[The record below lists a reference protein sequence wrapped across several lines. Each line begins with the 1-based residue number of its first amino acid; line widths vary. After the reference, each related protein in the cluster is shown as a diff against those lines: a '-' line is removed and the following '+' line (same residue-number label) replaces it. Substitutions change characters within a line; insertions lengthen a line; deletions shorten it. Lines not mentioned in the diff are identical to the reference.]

1 MSDVNFALNLPPE
14 KAIAFLQE
22 KGAIV
27 KHINAKAL
35 KDSARAKATRI
46 ANLSSLEMTKDIY
59 QSLAAAQEKGLSF
72 GQWKKEIFEHF
83 KRKGW
88 IAGYDKEYL
97 LADPNTGEFF
107 GTPRRLEN
115 IFRTNMQSAYSAQRY
130 QQMRDNVDNRPYW
143 QYSAILDDRTRPSHS
158 AMNHLVYRY
167 DDPFWNVFYPPNGFN
182 CRCSVI
188 ALSERDIKQQKL
200 VVGESKNRL
209 VDYVRKVNATLNE
222 KTTAFKLS
230 EEKWLITDRG
240 FDYNV
245 GKTSYKPNL
254 DLYPEKL
261 AYQFTKQEMASEGF
275 KFDFKQL
282 ENAFLPH
289 AEEYS
294 QIKSSSARQQFL
306 NAVREQLSMNYKFT
320 AGVLSTSTKNQIN
333 TSLATVWLSDDSLIK
348 QIANR
353 KGQDFTLEDYTLLP
367 DVLYSPDKIVLDDN
381 FHVKLYKW
389 INNKRFLAVIKVLNA
404 TDEIYLQSLR
414 LVSERQWDKAFR

>member
-1 MSDVNFALNLPPE
+1 MPEVNFALNLPPE

-59 QSLAAAQEKGLSF
+59 QSLVAAQEKGLSF

-97 LADPNTGEFF
+97 LADPSTGEFF

-158 AMNHLVYRY
+158 AMNKLVYRY
-167 DDPFWNVFYPPNGFN
+167 DDPFWNTFYPPNGFN

-230 EEKWLITDRG
+230 EEKWIITDRG

-245 GKTSYKPNL
+245 GKTSYKPNF

-275 KFDFKQL
+275 RFDFKQL

-294 QIKSSSARQQFL
+294 QIKSPSARQQFL
-306 NAVREQLSMNYKFT
+306 NAVREKLSMNYKFT

-353 KGQDFTLEDYTLLP
+353 KGQDFTLEDYALLP
-367 DVLYSPDKIVLDDN
+367 DVLYSPDKILLEDN
-381 FHVKLYKW
+381 FHVKLYKL

-414 LVSERQWDKAFR
+414 LVSERQWNKAFR

>member
-333 TSLATVWLSDDSLIK
+333 TSLATIWLSDDSLIK

-353 KGQDFTLEDYTLLP
+353 RGQDFSLEDYALLP

-381 FHVKLYKW
+381 FHVKLYKL
-389 INNKRFLAVIKVLNA
+389 INNKRFLAVIKVLHA